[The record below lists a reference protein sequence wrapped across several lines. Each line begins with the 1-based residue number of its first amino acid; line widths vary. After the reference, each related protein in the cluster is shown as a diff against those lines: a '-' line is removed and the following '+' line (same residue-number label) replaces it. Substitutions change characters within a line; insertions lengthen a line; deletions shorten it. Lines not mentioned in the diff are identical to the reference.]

1 MMFILMIISD
11 AFLGDNI
18 IKKENVVGSILH
30 TIQFATKN
38 NVWIIDFSHK

>member
-1 MMFILMIISD
+1 MIISD
-11 AFLGDNI
+11 AVLGNNI

-38 NVWIIDFSHK
+38 NVWIYQRERN

>member
-18 IKKENVVGSILH
+18 IKKGERSRQYFTYDTVCY
-30 TIQFATKN
+30 
-38 NVWIIDFSHK
+38 